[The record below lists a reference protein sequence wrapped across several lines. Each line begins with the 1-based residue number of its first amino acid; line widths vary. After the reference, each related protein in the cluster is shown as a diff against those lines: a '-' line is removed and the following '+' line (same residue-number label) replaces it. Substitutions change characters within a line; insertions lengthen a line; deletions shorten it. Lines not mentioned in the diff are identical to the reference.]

1 MLRCSFC
8 GKSEDKVQKLVAGPH
23 VYICD
28 ECVGVAARIM
38 QAERGV
44 VDRFWNRF
52 RKLIRAKKAITVSI

>member
-8 GKSEDKVQKLVAGPH
+8 GKSEAEVHKLVAGPQ

-28 ECVGVAARIM
+28 ECVGVAARLM

-44 VDRFWNRF
+44 AGRFRDWF
-52 RKLIRAKKAITVSI
+52 RKLIGAKKAIKVSI

>member
-8 GKSEDKVQKLVAGPH
+8 GKSEDEVQNLVAGPQ

-28 ECVGVAARIM
+28 ECVVVAARLI

-44 VDRFWNRF
+44 FGRFWNRF